1 MTTIIAFIL
10 ILGLV
15 ILVHELGHFIS
26 ARKLKVTVE
35 EFAIGFPPR
44 IFGWRVWQEK
54 KLKVLAKTEEV
65 SVKVDDYKISDQTEV
80 IKETIVDT
88 VKEIDKMDIVTRRQW
103 FWGNKYKKELAGDN
117 PSIIYSIN
125 LLPIGGFVKI
135 KGESG
140 EDEPDDPNSLNNQ
153 PKWKKLIIISS
164 GVAMNFVLAFVLL
177 SAAFY
182 FGLPQAV
189 DKDIVGNKVVD
200 RQVVIAEVARSS
212 PAEEQGLKVGDE
224 IILVNGQSFDNSQ
237 AVYESIAKNSKEEIT
252 LTVNRSGES
261 KEIKVKPRIMTEGQ
275 DPIVGIGMIDTGIIK
290 YGLIGSLWQGLKAT
304 GIMIVRIV
312 QALYYLLADLIV
324 HGRVGEE
331 FGGPIAVAVVTG
343 EIVKL
348 GWIYILQFAA
358 VLSINLGVL
367 NFFPFP
373 ALDGGYALFTL
384 IEMISRRKLN
394 RKVETWIHNSGFIIL
409 IALFVLITFRDLG
422 RYGGQ
427 IMTAVRNWF

>member
-54 KLKVLAKTEEV
+54 KLK
-65 SVKVDDYKISDQTEV
+65 I
-80 IKETIVDT
+80 
-88 VKEIDKMDIVTRRQW
+88 KEIDQVETVTRRQW
-103 FWGNKYKKELAGDN
+103 FWGNKYKKEVSGDN
-117 PSIIYSIN
+117 HSIIYSIN

-140 EDEPDDPNSLNNQ
+140 DDEPDDPYSLANQ

-164 GVAMNFVLAFVLL
+164 GVIMNFVLAFVLL

-182 FGLPQAV
+182 FGLPQAI
-189 DKDIVGNKVVD
+189 DKETATEKVVD
-200 RQVVIAEVARSS
+200 RRVVIAEVAKSS
-212 PAEEQGLKVGDE
+212 PAESQGLKIGDE
-224 IILVNGQSFDNSQ
+224 IILVNGQRFDNSE
-237 AVYESIAKNSKEEIT
+237 AVYQSISQNSQQEIT
-252 LTVNRSGES
+252 LTINRSGQLSEV
-261 KEIKVKPRIMTEGQ
+261 KVKPQVMTEGQ
-275 DPIVGIGMIDTGIIK
+275 APVVGIGMIDTGIIK
-290 YGLIGSLWQGLKAT
+290 YGLVGSLWQGLKTT
-304 GIMIVRIV
+304 GLLIFRII

-384 IEMISRRKLN
+384 AEMISRRRLN
-394 RKVETWIHNSGFIIL
+394 KKVEAWIHNSGFVIL
-409 IALFVLITFRDLG
+409 IALFVLVTFRDLG

-427 IMTAVRNWF
+427 IMGAIKNWF

>member
-65 SVKVDDYKISDQTEV
+65 SV
-80 IKETIVDT
+80 VDT
-88 VKEIDKMDIVTRRQW
+88 VKEVDELETITKRQW
-103 FWGNKYKKELAGDN
+103 FWANKYKKEAAGDN

-140 EDEPDDPNSLNNQ
+140 DDEPDDPNSLANQ

-164 GVAMNFVLAFVLL
+164 GVFMNFVLAFVLL

-182 FGLPQAV
+182 FGLPQAI
-189 DKDIVGNKVVD
+189 DKETAGQKIIDK
-200 RQVVIAEVARSS
+200 RVVIAEVAKSS
-212 PAEEQGLKVGDE
+212 PAQEQGLKVGDE

-252 LTVNRSGES
+252 LTINRSGES
-261 KEIKVKPRIMTEGQ
+261 EEIKVKPRVIDEGQ
-275 DPIVGIGMIDTGIIK
+275 NPVVGIGMIDTGIIK
-290 YGLIGSLWQGLKAT
+290 YGLVGSLWQGLKTT

-312 QALYYLLADLIV
+312 QALYYLLSDLIV

-384 IEMISRRKLN
+384 TEMISRRKLN